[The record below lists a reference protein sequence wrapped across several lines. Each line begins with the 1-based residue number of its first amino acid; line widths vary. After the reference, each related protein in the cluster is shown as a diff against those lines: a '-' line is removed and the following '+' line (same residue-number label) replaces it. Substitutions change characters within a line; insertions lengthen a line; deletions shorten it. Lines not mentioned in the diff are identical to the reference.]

1 MIQEVPPQEDLA
13 QRENIEQPQKQEQ
26 QDNQIYNQVQ
36 ENNIKN
42 DYKEI
47 LGNTIAQTTFI
58 DETNPIQAQS
68 ITATNTVKPPTYIN
82 TTAQPIVFNNAE
94 DLNKYFQPNAY
105 TQNTNL
111 DLASLGLGTS
121 TTVQGA
127 TSAEE
132 INKYFQGSNT
142 YNTGN
147 VDLGQYGYDVTNQS
161 GNVNYSEYKVTNST
175 QNYAY
180 NY

>member
-94 DLNKYFQPNAY
+94 DLNKYFQSIGTSVNNEVITSTNNNDINDEDLNKYFQPNAY

-132 INKYFQGSNT
+132 INKYFQ
-142 YNTGN
+142 
-147 VDLGQYGYDVTNQS
+147 
-161 GNVNYSEYKVTNST
+161 E
-175 QNYAY
+175 
-180 NY
+180 